1 MKLHLSNPSGL
12 YSFTGYG
19 EGYVEINGQRHVPS
33 LVITPQTL
41 HLETWNDVRF
51 DNLSEDHFARLVPLK
66 PEMVLLGTGARLR
79 FPYPRL
85 SRALADSRIG
95 LDVMDTAAACR
106 TYNIL
111 MAEGRQVL
119 ALLLQEELQA

>member
-19 EGYVEINGQRHVPS
+19 EGYVEINGHRHVTS

-41 HLETWNDVRF
+41 HLEDWGGLVIEQLN
-51 DNLSEDHFARLVPLK
+51 EDHFARLAQLK

-79 FPYPRL
+79 FPHPRL
-85 SRALADSRIG
+85 SRALVEARIG
-95 LDVMDTAAACR
+95 LDVMDTGAACR

-111 MAEGRQVL
+111 MAEGRNVL
-119 ALLLQEELQA
+119 AVILL